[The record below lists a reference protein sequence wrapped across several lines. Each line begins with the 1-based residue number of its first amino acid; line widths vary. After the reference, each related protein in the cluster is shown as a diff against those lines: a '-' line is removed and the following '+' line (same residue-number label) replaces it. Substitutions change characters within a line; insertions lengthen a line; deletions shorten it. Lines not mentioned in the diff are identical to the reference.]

1 MKRWLEKHFGK
12 SYKTTLVSYML
23 AIGAVLQPI
32 IESTVYA
39 EDFKFTYAFAFRLFF
54 AAGMAFLGKWAA
66 DSSQVKEV
74 DKKVDNH
81 ISE

>member
-1 MKRWLEKHFGK
+1 MKRWLENKFGK
-12 SYKTTLVSYML
+12 SYKTTLVSYAL

-39 EDFKFTYAFAFRLFF
+39 EDFKFTFAFAFRLFF
-54 AAGMAFLGKWAA
+54 AAGMAAFGKWAA

-74 DKKVDNH
+74 DQKVDNH
-81 ISE
+81 LNE